1 MRLGLKKDEVRLD
14 VYNPEWRNE
23 FDRVKTAIIEN
34 TNIVDHR
41 IEHIGSTAIKGM
53 DAKPIIDI
61 LVGVNDISNFDEG
74 IVSGLKNIGFLRLK
88 VQRPG
93 EIVFARFTD
102 ETYLVKTHF
111 IHLVEY
117 KEEMWNNLVF
127 FRDYLNSNE
136 DARLEYLKVKKD
148 YLIKSSTGVNEYTD
162 HKEAFVKR
170 IFNLRLKGV

>member
-14 VYNPEWRNE
+14 VYNSEWRNE
-23 FDRVKTAIIEN
+23 FDRVKNVIIEN

-61 LVGVNDISNFDEG
+61 LVGVDDISNFDEG

-102 ETYLVKTHF
+102 ETYMVKTQF
-111 IHLVEY
+111 IHLVKY
-117 KEEMWNNLVF
+117 KEELWNNLVF

-148 YLIKSSTGVNEYTD
+148 YLEKSSTGVNEYTD
-162 HKEAFVKR
+162 HKAAFVKR
-170 IFNLRLKGV
+170 IFNLRVKGV

>member
-14 VYNPEWRNE
+14 AYNPEWRNE
-23 FDRVKTAIIEN
+23 FDRVKNAIIEN
-34 TNIVDHR
+34 TNIADHR
-41 IEHIGSTAIKGM
+41 IEHIGSTAIIGM

-61 LVGVNDISNFDEG
+61 LVGVDDISNFDER

-102 ETYLVKTHF
+102 EAYTVKTHF
-111 IHLVEY
+111 IHLAAY
-117 KEEMWNNLVF
+117 QKEFWNNLVF

-136 DARLEYLKVKKD
+136 DARLEYLKVKKA
-148 YLIKSSTGVNEYTD
+148 YLKMSSTGINDYTD
-162 HKEAFVKR
+162 HKEEFVKK
-170 IFNLRLKGV
+170 IFELGKM

>member
-1 MRLGLKKDEVRLD
+1 MRLGLKKDEFRLD
-14 VYNPEWRNE
+14 VYNSEWRNE
-23 FDRVKTAIIEN
+23 FDRVKNVIIEN

-61 LVGVNDISNFDEG
+61 LVGVGDISNFDEG

-102 ETYLVKTHF
+102 ET
-111 IHLVEY
+111 
-117 KEEMWNNLVF
+117 
-127 FRDYLNSNE
+127 
-136 DARLEYLKVKKD
+136 
-148 YLIKSSTGVNEYTD
+148 
-162 HKEAFVKR
+162 
-170 IFNLRLKGV
+170 

>member
-14 VYNPEWRNE
+14 VYNLEWRNE
-23 FDRVKTAIIEN
+23 FDRVKNAIIEN
-34 TNIVDHR
+34 TNIAEHR
-41 IEHIGSTAIKGM
+41 IEHIGSTAIIGM

-61 LVGVNDISNFDEG
+61 LVGVNDISNFDAG
-74 IVSGLKNIGFLRLK
+74 IVNGLKNIGFLRLK

-117 KEEMWNNLVF
+117 KEELWNNLVF

-136 DARLEYLKVKKD
+136 DARLEYSKVKKD
-148 YLIKSSTGVNEYTD
+148 YLVKSSTGANEYTE
-162 HKEAFVKR
+162 HKEAFVKK

>member
-23 FDRVKTAIIEN
+23 FDRVKNAIIEN

-41 IEHIGSTAIKGM
+41 IEHIGSTAVKGM

-74 IVSGLKNIGFLRLK
+74 IVSSLKNIGFLRLK

-117 KEEMWNNLVF
+117 KEELWNNLVF

-136 DARLEYLKVKKD
+136 DARLEYLKFKKD
-148 YLIKSSTGVNEYTD
+148 YLVKSSTGINEYTD

-170 IFNLRLKGV
+170 VFNLRLKGV